1 MSSRTGVVKGKL
13 LAGISKVLAI
23 LADSRFIATVVVL
36 FSVLLSLLLRLA
48 PLRWGVYLNEF
59 DPYYEYYLAETLLE
73 KGNGDLLKGLI
84 WWFSWWFDRSERDT
98 LFWAPEGRDVRA
110 SSQLGAPLF
119 SALTYSLLR
128 DLGFDVDLYVVHA
141 FIPAVGAAFTSL
153 FAYFLARELWDSSAG
168 VLSSLL
174 MSCCW
179 PFIYRTNLGAKHE
192 GLAIPLMLA
201 SFTLFIQACRSGS
214 ILRGVVSGIL
224 MGLIVLSWGGFLY
237 PWNLLAL
244 AVLIWLLINLGDTRT
259 AKAYL
264 PHFALSSIAIALLPR
279 FGPRMAYASPAAVIP
294 LLAAGVSFLTLI
306 HRLPTLGKMRSMS
319 RKTVIIAITCVGA
332 ALFLAWWSGVLAA
345 LPGRIMAVILPI
357 LREVGVTTVAEH
369 AVPTWAS
376 LYGDYGLLI
385 PLSAFGALLS
395 GYRMRRRFEDLF
407 AVLLWSSAAYAA
419 ASMARL
425 TLLLGPAVALLAA
438 LAFSELA
445 GKLAAARVSGVKA
458 RRKAGVSDEL
468 VALVIILVSALFLV
482 PLLNYTALAATHQP
496 ALILSSSIP
505 VVEYNYQY
513 TDWLSALEWIK
524 ANVPAGSVIATWWDY
539 GYWISVNTR
548 RNTTC
553 DNATI
558 DTNQIQKIAR
568 AFLSPEE
575 DALRIF
581 KELNVTYVV
590 VFEPF
595 LSITLPNLGVTVYY
609 SPAGG
614 AYGGDLAKSYQ
625 MARWIGADT
634 EKYLGFGYVEGY
646 PIIVPKDTDE
656 ARNATLYRLLF
667 SRATGRYFYIFDQ
680 QLSYWINYQGPRPK
694 IPEPEHFE
702 LVFASSPNKWVL
714 VYRVI
719 YPELKSP

>member
-1 MSSRTGVVKGKL
+1 MSSRTKVVKDKL
-13 LAGISKVLAI
+13 LAGISRALA
-23 LADSRFIATVVVL
+23 LPADSRFIAAAVVS
-36 FSVLLSLLLRLA
+36 FSVLLSLLIRLA

-59 DPYYEYYLAETLLE
+59 DPYYEYYLAETILQ
-73 KGNGDLLKGLI
+73 KGDGDLLRGLA

-98 LFWAPEGRDVRA
+98 LFWAPGGRDTRA

-119 SALTYSLLR
+119 SAMTYTLLR
-128 DLGFDVDLYVVHA
+128 SLGFDLDLYTIHA

-168 VLSSLL
+168 VLSSLF

-201 SFTLFIQACRSGS
+201 SFTFFIQALRSGS
-214 ILRGVVSGIL
+214 VMRGIVSGIL
-224 MGLIVLSWGGFLY
+224 MSLVVFSWGGFLY

-244 AVLIWLLINLGDTRT
+244 TVLIWLLINPSDTRT
-259 AKAYL
+259 AKVYI
-264 PHFALSSIAIALLPR
+264 PYFILSSIAIALLPR
-279 FGPRMAYASPAAVIP
+279 FGPRIAYASPAAIVP
-294 LLAAGVSFLTLI
+294 LLTLGVSLLTLTHI
-306 HRLPTLGKMRSMS
+306 LPTLGRTRSVN
-319 RKTVIIAITCVGA
+319 RKTIVIVVTCIGAI
-332 ALFLAWWSGVLAA
+332 FLSAWWTGVLAS
-345 LPGRIMAVILPI
+345 LPGRIIAVIMPI

-376 LYGDYGLLI
+376 IYGDYSLLI

-395 GYRMRRRFEDLF
+395 GYRMRKRFEDLF
-407 AVLLWSSAAYAA
+407 TVLFWSSAAYAA

-425 TLLLGPAVALLAA
+425 TLLLGPAVALLTAS
-438 LAFSELA
+438 AFSELT
-445 GKLAAARVSGVKA
+445 GKLAVARITSIKA
-458 RRKAGVSDEL
+458 RKRAGISDEL
-468 VALVIILVSALFLV
+468 VALIIILVSASLLV
-482 PLLNYTALAATHQP
+482 PLLNYTALTATHQP

-505 VVEYNYQY
+505 VVDYDYQY
-513 TDWLSALEWIK
+513 TDWVSALEWIK

-539 GYWISVNTR
+539 GYWISVNTL

-558 DTNQIQKIAR
+558 DTNQIQKIAK

-575 DALRIF
+575 EALRIF
-581 KELNVTYVV
+581 ERLNVTYVV

-595 LSITLPNLGVTVYY
+595 LPATLPNLGITVYY
-609 SPAGG
+609 SPAGS

-634 EKYLGFGYVEGY
+634 EKYLGFGYVDSY

-680 QLSYWINYQGPRPK
+680 QLSYWISYQGPRPT

-702 LVFASSPNKWVL
+702 LVYASSPNRWVL
-714 VYRVI
+714 VYKVI
-719 YPELKSP
+719 YPELKTP